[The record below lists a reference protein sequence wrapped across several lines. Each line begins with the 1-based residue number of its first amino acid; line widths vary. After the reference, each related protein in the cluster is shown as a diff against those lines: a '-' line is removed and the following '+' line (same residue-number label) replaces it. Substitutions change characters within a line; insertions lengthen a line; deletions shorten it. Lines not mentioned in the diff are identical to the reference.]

1 MNTDPLSIQV
11 RAREVDRVAG
21 RVQEYFRTNKDMEC
35 PRELV
40 NEALAEWFELEAVH
54 LWEQAAEI
62 LTSPRMNESRE
73 FRRILER
80 KMALAEAAARESEF
94 QGIFDL
100 GEASIFNGQR
110 SFSRSK
116 LGAMI
121 QYLTS
126 RGHEVYKTQL
136 NKLLFY
142 SDLAF
147 FDLAGVG
154 MSGAVYRNRPFGPVA
169 DPVEKLLSDLEADGR
184 VRVIS
189 KPDQSGQRIEAER
202 ADLCPELLPNEQ
214 RTLDWVLQEYGN
226 MSSGEISDL
235 SHNELAY
242 KYTKPNQ
249 PIAYEYSKFFRHRP
263 PADLLTKH

>member
-1 MNTDPLSIQV
+1 MNTDPLSIHV
-11 RAREVDRVAG
+11 RSREIDRVAG
-21 RVQEYFRTNKDMEC
+21 RIQEYFRTNKDMDC

-40 NEALAEWFELEAVH
+40 NAALAEWFELEAVH

-80 KMALAEAAARESEF
+80 KMAVAETAAKESEF
-94 QGIFDL
+94 QPIFDL
-100 GEASIFNGQR
+100 GEASVFNGHR
-110 SFSRSK
+110 NYSGSK

-121 QYLTS
+121 QHLTS
-126 RGHEVYKTQL
+126 KGYAVYKTQL

-154 MSGAVYRNRPFGPVA
+154 ISGAVYRNRPFGPVA
-169 DPVEKLLSDLEADGR
+169 DPVERLLSVLEADGR
-184 VRVIS
+184 VHVVS
-189 KPDQSGQRIEAER
+189 KPEQSGQRIEAKT
-202 ADLCPELLPNEQ
+202 ADMCAELSPNEQ
-214 RTLDWVLQEYGN
+214 KTLDWVLQTYGN
-226 MSSGEISDL
+226 MSSSEISDL

-249 PIAYEYSKFFRHRP
+249 PIAYEYAKFFRHRP
-263 PADLLTKH
+263 PFDLLNQ